1 MNRSHERLLAFASAR
16 LKRLQVKI
24 GRLLSPAGDDGGIN
38 DEAERHEAQLAEA
51 EELTRRAAGMRGGVA
66 KIGQLR
72 AYLQGA
78 SALGPEAQKA
88 LGKLFDHVPGDEP
101 QAIRRVI
108 EEDLGSP
115 PEKLF
120 ASFDEKPL
128 AAASL
133 GQVHAARGH
142 DGSELAV
149 KVQYPG
155 VAAALRDDLESRGVL
170 RELVGADLGG
180 AVSDQA
186 ITTLRDQLLRELD
199 YGEEAKSLRR
209 FRFALGDEPTFVIP
223 KLVEELSRGRVLT
236 MQRLS
241 GRSLPEVAA
250 KGSPTERAAA
260 AATIFRFALVG
271 PLKHGLL
278 NADPNPGNYLVLPS
292 VEGSGS
298 GSASAPAESGGRV
311 GFVDF
316 GCVAELPEELREAD
330 RDLWMAMI
338 HRDGEALRHAAHRA
352 GLVPAAKSFDGAVYR
367 RWEKQLS
374 EPFLVPD
381 REGARPFL
389 PEHAREL
396 SALTW
401 QLAHTQIL
409 TLRPEALLLWRQR
422 LGVFAVI
429 ASLRPTLPFRRV
441 LAGILDDK
449 THPVPLLSRYP

>member
-16 LKRLQVKI
+16 LKRLQVKL
-24 GRLLSPAGDDGGIN
+24 GRLLSPSGDEGGIN

-51 EELTRRAAGMRGGVA
+51 EELTRRAAGLRGGVA

-108 EEDLGSP
+108 EEDLGAP

-120 ASFDEKPL
+120 ASFDDKPL

-133 GQVHAARGH
+133 GQVHAARAH
-142 DGSELAV
+142 DGTELAV

-155 VAAALRDDLESRGVL
+155 VAAALRDDLESRGML

-180 AVSDQA
+180 AVSEQA
-186 ITTLRDQLLRELD
+186 ITTLRTQLLRELD
-199 YGEEAKSLRR
+199 YGEEAASLRR
-209 FRFALGDEPTFVIP
+209 FRFALGDEPAFVIP

-236 MQRLS
+236 MQRLI

-250 KGSPTERAAA
+250 KGSPAERAAV
-260 AATIFRFALVG
+260 AATIFRFALIG

-278 NADPNPGNYLVLPS
+278 NADPNPGNYLVLP
-292 VEGSGS
+292 
-298 GSASAPAESGGRV
+298 PAEGASSATAPGEAGVRV

-316 GCVAELPEELREAD
+316 GCVAELPEALREAD
-330 RDLWMAMI
+330 RDLWMALI

-352 GLVPAAKSFDGAVYR
+352 GLIPAAKSFDAAVYR

-374 EPFLVPD
+374 EPFLAPA

-389 PEHAREL
+389 PEHAGEL
-396 SALTW
+396 SSLTW
-401 QLAHTQIL
+401 QLAHTQML
-409 TLRPEALLLWRQR
+409 TLQPEALLLWRQR

-429 ASLRPTLPFRRV
+429 ASLRPTLSFRRV
-441 LAGILDDK
+441 LAEILDDK

>member
-16 LKRLQVKI
+16 LKRLQVKL
-24 GRLLSPAGDDGGIN
+24 GRLLSPSGDEGGIN

-108 EEDLGSP
+108 EEDLGAP

-133 GQVHAARGH
+133 GQVHAARAH
-142 DGSELAV
+142 DGTELAV

-155 VAAALRDDLESRGVL
+155 VAAALRDDLESRGML

-180 AVSDQA
+180 AVSEEA
-186 ITTLRDQLLRELD
+186 ITTLRTQLLRELD
-199 YGEEAKSLRR
+199 YGAEAKSLRR

-223 KLVEELSRGRVLT
+223 KLVEELSKGRVLT
-236 MQRLS
+236 MQRLI

-250 KGSPTERAAA
+250 KGSPAERAAV

-278 NADPNPGNYLVLPS
+278 NADPNPGNYLVLPPAEGAS
-292 VEGSGS
+292 PAAGSG
-298 GSASAPAESGGRV
+298 EGGVRV

-330 RDLWMAMI
+330 RDLWMALI

-352 GLVPAAKSFDGAVYR
+352 GLIPAAKSFDAAVYR

-374 EPFLVPD
+374 EPFLAPA

-401 QLAHTQIL
+401 QLAHTQML
-409 TLRPEALLLWRQR
+409 TLPPEALLLWRQR

-441 LAGILDDK
+441 LAEILDDK